1 MLVSQVWLD
10 GRLALTAR
18 WLLLLPVAASS
29 SDSKLNL
36 DSPRPGLH
44 QAGHVTPGEPGG
56 HHCHWHCQAQ
66 TEDTAMPSPLPCG
79 RLLVTNNKIDP
90 QKRPFFANI
99 KLTLGKPLHW
109 PDMLIIV
116 HGREQKNQLWIIFSK
131 YRYDHHRSWK
141 RTKNSA
147 LDYIFKNIKQ
157 QAHLNY

>member
-18 WLLLLPVAASS
+18 WLLLLPVPASS

-36 DSPRPGLH
+36 DSRRPGLH

-66 TEDTAMPSPLPCG
+66 TEGTARPSPLPCG

-99 KLTLGKPLHW
+99 KLNLGKPLHW
-109 PDMLIIV
+109 P
-116 HGREQKNQLWIIFSK
+116 
-131 YRYDHHRSWK
+131 RYAHHRSWK
-141 RTKNSA
+141 RTKKSA